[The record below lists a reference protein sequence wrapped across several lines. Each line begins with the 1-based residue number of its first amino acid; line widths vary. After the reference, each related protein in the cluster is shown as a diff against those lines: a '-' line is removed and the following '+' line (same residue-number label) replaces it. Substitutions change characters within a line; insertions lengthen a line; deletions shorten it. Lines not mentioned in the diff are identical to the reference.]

1 LSAWLAKNVPS
12 QERSQA
18 GWVESWRLIAGLGNP
33 GRKYAL
39 TRHNA
44 GFMVAQRLAERA
56 HVSWSNERKFS
67 ARLARWEH
75 GGQKVLLVMPE
86 TFMNA
91 SGEAVGAIAGFYQV
105 LPRQVLVVVDDA
117 DLPFGEIRMR
127 PSGSSGGHHGLES
140 VEQHLATRDYP
151 RLRIG
156 IGREPGSAREITGYV
171 LAEFGRGDRELLDK
185 VLDRACH
192 QVECWL
198 SDGVQAAMNRF
209 NGKVPV

>member
-1 LSAWLAKNVPS
+1 MRSSA
-12 QERSQA
+12 RSQA
-18 GWVESWRLIAGLGNP
+18 RWVEGWRLIAGLGNP
-33 GRKYAL
+33 GREYAR

-44 GFMVAQRLAERA
+44 GFMVAERLAERA
-56 HVSWSNERKFS
+56 GASWSNERKFS
-67 ARLARWEH
+67 ARVAKWERD
-75 GGQKVLLVMPE
+75 GQRVLLAMPE

-105 LPRQVLVVVDDA
+105 PPQQVLVVVDDA

-156 IGREPGSAREITGYV
+156 IGREAGTAREITGHV
-171 LAEFGRGDRELLDK
+171 LGDFSRADRERLDK
-185 VLDRACH
+185 VLIRACD

-198 SDGVQAAMNRF
+198 ADGIQAAMNRF
-209 NGKVPV
+209 NGKVPE

>member
-1 LSAWLAKNVPS
+1 M
-12 QERSQA
+12 E
-18 GWVESWRLIAGLGNP
+18 GWHLIAGLGNP
-33 GRKYAL
+33 GREYAR

-44 GFMVAQRLAERA
+44 GFMVAERLAERA
-56 HVSWSNERKFS
+56 RASWSNERKFD
-67 ARLARWEH
+67 ARVARWEQ
-75 GGQKVLLVMPE
+75 GGQKVLLVMPG

-91 SGEAVGAIAGFYQV
+91 SGESVGAVAAFYQIS
-105 LPRQVLVVVDDA
+105 PRQVLVVVDDA

-151 RLRIG
+151 RLRLG

-171 LAEFGRGDRELLDK
+171 LADFGRADRELLDK
-185 VLDRACH
+185 VLARACD

-198 SDGVQAAMNRF
+198 ADGIQAAMNRF
-209 NGKVPV
+209 NGKVPE

>member
-1 LSAWLAKNVPS
+1 M
-12 QERSQA
+12 E
-18 GWVESWRLIAGLGNP
+18 GWHLIAGLGNP
-33 GRKYAL
+33 GREYAR

-44 GFMVAQRLAERA
+44 GFMVAERLAERA
-56 HVSWSNERKFS
+56 RASWSNERKFD
-67 ARLARWEH
+67 ARVARWERA
-75 GGQKVLLVMPE
+75 GQKVLLVMPG

-91 SGEAVGAIAGFYQV
+91 SGESVGAVAAFYQIS
-105 LPRQVLVVVDDA
+105 PRQVLVVVDDA

-151 RLRIG
+151 RLRVG

-171 LAEFGRGDRELLDK
+171 LSDFGRADRELLDK
-185 VLDRACH
+185 VLARACD

-198 SDGVQAAMNRF
+198 TDGIQAAMNRF
-209 NGKVPV
+209 NGKVPE